1 KIKEE
6 MDQHRVRFL
15 KGAKEKGFDQ
25 KKAEEVFEL
34 MYKFAD
40 YGFNKSH
47 AAAYCVV
54 AAHTAWLKNYYP
66 VEFFAALLS
75 TELNNTD
82 NIVKY
87 SKDAQKRGIEVRSP
101 SVNDSDFL
109 FSCRGD
115 TIFFGL
121 GAIKGV
127 GEGAVQAI
135 VEARE
140 SLPDKR
146 FESLE
151 QFFDVLDLKRVN
163 KKVIECLIKGGA
175 FDSFGAHRAQLI
187 AGYQSF
193 LDRAAGAQ
201 KDREIGQASLFDLGP
216 SEINNVELPDVK
228 PWTRSAM
235 LAFEKEVLGFFLS
248 DHPLKGFD
256 SLMKMWTTNS
266 VEELPS
272 LAPPPSATPAPAST
286 PGRRGQGGPKRRV
299 IVAGLM
305 VELKEFITKKGTRM
319 AFGRIE
325 DLTGSC
331 ELVIF
336 PDTFAKYEAAC
347 REEKPILVAGQLEVE
362 EGNPKIMVDSVVPFE
377 EMMRKAKRMVFHLD
391 KIDVEDFPKL
401 KSLVGENPGPTGV
414 SFEIQLEE
422 LGRKVQMEPPQGVAG
437 VQLSNDFLENIH
449 AMFGRTDFIELRA
462 QS

>member
-1 KIKEE
+1 
-6 MDQHRVRFL
+6 
-15 KGAKEKGFDQ
+15 
-25 KKAEEVFEL
+25 
-34 MYKFAD
+34 
-40 YGFNKSH
+40 
-47 AAAYCVV
+47 
-54 AAHTAWLKNYYP
+54 
-66 VEFFAALLS
+66 
-75 TELNNTD
+75 
-82 NIVKY
+82 
-87 SKDAQKRGIEVRSP
+87 
-101 SVNDSDFL
+101 
-109 FSCRGD
+109 
-115 TIFFGL
+115 
-121 GAIKGV
+121 
-127 GEGAVQAI
+127 
-135 VEARE
+135 
-140 SLPDKR
+140 
-146 FESLE
+146 
-151 QFFDVLDLKRVN
+151 
-163 KKVIECLIKGGA
+163 
-175 FDSFGAHRAQLI
+175 DSFGAHRAQLI

-193 LDRAAGAQ
+193 LDRAVGAQ

-248 DHPLKGFD
+248 DHPLKGFEN
-256 SLMKMWTTNS
+256 LMKMWTTS
-266 VEELPS
+266 TVEELPS
-272 LAPPPSATPAPAST
+272 LAPPPSATPPPAPT
-286 PGRRGQGGPKRRV
+286 PGRRGHGGPKRRV

-362 EGNPKIMVDSVVPFE
+362 EGNAKIMVDSVVPFE
-377 EMMRKAKRMVFHLD
+377 EMMKKAKKMVFHLD

-401 KSLVGENPGPTGV
+401 KSLVGENPGPTGIA
-414 SFEIQLEE
+414 FEIQLED
-422 LGRKVQMEPPQGVAG
+422 LGRRVQMEPPQGVTG